1 MTTFSRF
8 TRLTLIAK
16 SMMSEVWRA
25 YDPTL
30 DRWVCLKIHGDRF
43 EAKITASLNHP
54 NVAQIYEVGEAEGKH
69 YIAMQ
74 FIDGKTLHE
83 LQGLSPRRVAEIV
96 RDACKGIAYAHE
108 MGVVHRDLKPDN
120 LMVTAKGHVYVMD
133 FGLAYSPSRTAL
145 PGEIVGTSAYMSP
158 QQSLGGPPDVRD
170 DLFALGITM
179 NELLGGFLPRPLL
192 PIILKCT
199 ETQAKDRYQS
209 AAELGEALDRFLN
222 RVSWKRVALAVIG
235 VLLVMFLA
243 TGGVSYFFERKL
255 SMAESAEQWIN
266 IGTDKLESDDNQGA
280 VEAFTKAL
288 NLRKEP
294 KVYLFRG
301 FAFWKMRDFK
311 AALAD
316 TDSALAIEPENDA
329 AKKNRQMVMDE
340 LDKASHESTG
350 R

>member
-16 SMMSEVWRA
+16 SMMSEVWKA
-25 YDPTL
+25 YDSTL
-30 DRWVCLKIHGDRF
+30 DRFVCLKLHGDRF

-69 YIAMQ
+69 FIAMQ

-133 FGLAYSPSRTAL
+133 FGLAYSPSRAAL
-145 PGEIVGTSAYMSP
+145 PGEIVGTSAYMSQ

-170 DLFALGITM
+170 DIHALGITM
-179 NELLGGFLPRPLL
+179 NELLAGFIPRPLL

-209 AAELGEALDRFLN
+209 AAELGEALDGFLN
-222 RVSWKRVALAVIG
+222 RVSWKRVALAVAG
-235 VLLVMFLA
+235 VLLVAFLA
-243 TGGVSYFFERKL
+243 AFGGL
-255 SMAESAEQWIN
+255 S
-266 IGTDKLESDDNQGA
+266 IGMKQG
-280 VEAFTKAL
+280 
-288 NLRKEP
+288 RQ
-294 KVYLFRG
+294 
-301 FAFWKMRDFK
+301 
-311 AALAD
+311 
-316 TDSALAIEPENDA
+316 DSAKLTAFVRGRLLRAHDYYMELDYRRARAEVLTILQYDPSNDA
-329 AKKNRQMVMDE
+329 ALTSLQTIR
-340 LDKASHESTG
+340 ESG
-350 R
+350 GDSSD